1 LCEWRFSIESAAFFG
16 YTTFVDFDWQRIADS
31 VAFDAAPGCLMKRIG
46 LLIALFAGLI
56 LVLPPITA
64 QDGKKD
70 ADKAQKKDDE
80 KSNKKDDE
88 KKDPEK
94 KDDEKKEEKKK
105 EKKPIE
111 KMPAYGQVIRTK
123 ILSVNGASN
132 RDFTIELQEVDQK
145 KVYDYNNWK
154 AQRATQLA
162 QQQFNAS
169 TQKDVN
175 QRFQQLANYQRDLAN
190 FQIESAKRSTQ
201 IYSTKPLE
209 VRGHEDAKVRTLFL
223 PVQFDDQ
230 GFPKKWT
237 EKEKREFRGET
248 QIPGYPS
255 DFDQI
260 KSGQVI
266 DLYLFKKPAPAKGEK
281 KKKGPDDDPVP
292 MAAAP
297 EFILLVILT
306 EGKN

>member
-1 LCEWRFSIESAAFFG
+1 
-16 YTTFVDFDWQRIADS
+16 
-31 VAFDAAPGCLMKRIG
+31 MKRIG

-56 LVLPPITA
+56 LVLPTLTA

-70 ADKAQKKDDE
+70 ADKAQKDE
-80 KSNKKDDE
+80 KKDGEKKDDKKDPD

-94 KDDEKKEEKKK
+94 KDDEKKDEKKEEKKEEKKK

-111 KMPAYGQVIRTK
+111 KMPAYSQMIRTK

-132 RDFTIELQEVDQK
+132 RDFTIEMQEVDPK
-145 KVYDYNNWK
+145 KVLDYNTWK
-154 AQRATQLA
+154 AQRTSQLA

-175 QRFQQLANYQRDLAN
+175 QRVQQLANYQRDLAN

-201 IYSTKPLE
+201 IYTAKSVE

-237 EKEKREFRGET
+237 EKEKREFRGDT

-266 DLYLFKKPAPAKGEK
+266 DLYMFKKPAPPKGEPK
-281 KKKGPDDDPVP
+281 KKKGPDDDPLP
-292 MAAAP
+292 MMTTP
-297 EFILLVILT
+297 EFILVVIVT

>member
-1 LCEWRFSIESAAFFG
+1 
-16 YTTFVDFDWQRIADS
+16 
-31 VAFDAAPGCLMKRIG
+31 MKRIG

-70 ADKAQKKDDE
+70 ADKAQKKDE
-80 KSNKKDDE
+80 KSDKKDDE
-88 KKDPEK
+88 KKDDKKDPEK
-94 KDDEKKEEKKK
+94 KDDEKKDSKKEEKK
-105 EKKPIE
+105 KKPIE

-132 RDFTIELQEVDQK
+132 RDFTIELQEVDPK
-145 KVYDYNNWK
+145 KVLDLNNWK
-154 AQRATQLA
+154 AQRTSQLA

-175 QRFQQLANYQRDLAN
+175 QRIQQLANYQRDLLN
-190 FQIESAKRSTQ
+190 FQNEAAKRSTQ

-237 EKEKREFRGET
+237 EKEKKEFRGET
-248 QIPGYPS
+248 LIPGYPS

-266 DLYLFKKPAPAKGEK
+266 DLYLFKKPAPAKGEPK
-281 KKKGPDDDPVP
+281 KKKGPDDDPMP
-292 MAAAP
+292 MVGAP
-297 EFILLVILT
+297 EFILLVIIT

>member
-1 LCEWRFSIESAAFFG
+1 
-16 YTTFVDFDWQRIADS
+16 
-31 VAFDAAPGCLMKRIG
+31 MKRIG
-46 LLIALFAGLI
+46 FLIALFAGLI
-56 LVLPPITA
+56 LLLPPITA

-70 ADKAQKKDDE
+70 ADSTQKKDEE
-80 KSNKKDDE
+80 KSEKKDAANKDDKKDSENKDDE
-88 KKDPEK
+88 KKDK
-94 KDDEKKEEKKK
+94 KDEKK
-105 EKKPIE
+105 KKPIE

-132 RDFTIELQEVDQK
+132 RDFTIELQEVDPK
-145 KVYDYNNWK
+145 KVLDYNTWK
-154 AQRATQLA
+154 AQRTAQLA

-169 TQKDVN
+169 TQKDLN
-175 QRFQQLANYQRDLAN
+175 QRIQQLANYQRDLAN
-190 FQIESAKRSTQ
+190 FQVESAKRSTQ
-201 IYSTKPLE
+201 LTSTKPLE

-260 KSGQVI
+260 KSGQFI
-266 DLYLFKKPAPAKGEK
+266 DLYMFKKPAPAKGEPK
-281 KKKGPDDDPVP
+281 KKKGPDDDPMP
-292 MAAAP
+292 MVGVP
-297 EFILLVILT
+297 EFILVVIIA